1 MQTCLRMGYQ
11 YVRRTGA
18 RVYGVV
24 NLSAAESVLPVPIAQ
39 FNNKIKQNILN
50 IGIDSYCK
58 DS

>member
-1 MQTCLRMGYQ
+1 LRSSAFLEQLWRAIQLQTCLRMGYQ

-39 FNNKIKQNILN
+39 FNNE
-50 IGIDSYCK
+50 
-58 DS
+58 

>member
-1 MQTCLRMGYQ
+1 MGYQ